1 MPWGVSFQVG
11 NSWGQS
17 IHKIKSLQFFEVRKY
32 RLYKVIRWKA
42 RYISREAA
50 SILRI
55 CSMVISRPQMVA
67 RSFKKNPFNVT
78 ALFFEWS

>member
-1 MPWGVSFQVG
+1 MGCRRQILV
-11 NSWGQS
+11 S
-17 IHKIKSLQFFEVRKY
+17 IHKIKSLYFFEVGKY
-32 RLYKVIRWKA
+32 RFYKVIRLKA

-67 RSFKKNPFNVT
+67 Q
-78 ALFFEWS
+78 